1 MPESRQYAAI
11 TTSSDVGMSSL
22 CAKGDSVA
30 GMNPATLVALG
41 DFPGQ
46 LEGFYAEVPAAF
58 SNTNPL
64 QH

>member
-1 MPESRQYAAI
+1 
-11 TTSSDVGMSSL
+11 L

-30 GMNPATLVALG
+30 AMNPATLVALG